1 MAMQAVRLTDM
12 EILIITTDIIMPL
25 MGITAAEDIMEMM
38 DIITEMISI
47 IIMTTVFLII
57 TTVMG
62 ITEERYM

>member
-57 TTVMG
+57 TMVMG

>member
-1 MAMQAVRLTDM
+1 MAIQAVRLTDM

-57 TTVMG
+57 TMVMG